1 MSGYKDTN
9 ISTHFKTFLNCRITH
24 LDVLSSKS
32 FLCTWGSKN
41 SSPLVT
47 RHSSGF
53 RDKNESDKGGV
64 LPCWTCEAHFIR
76 YLLTKE
82 VTTNLYLRLQY
93 KNPWRLYITTVN
105 DYSPK
110 WRWTNESARK
120 ALFTCV
126 VYTKTGCY
134 SAFTETAALYYQS
147 LSAKT
152 NDGAIGTLPT

>member
-64 LPCWTCEAHFIR
+64 LPCWTCEVHFIR

-82 VTTNLYLRLQY
+82 VTTNSYWSLVRSPPSWRNDNKQAGHDNLPLSHHPLQLTHVWHRHHFSLTF
-93 KNPWRLYITTVN
+93 PWWKFNFPYH
-105 DYSPK
+105 
-110 WRWTNESARK
+110 TNTRCKISSS
-120 ALFTCV
+120 F
-126 VYTKTGCY
+126 
-134 SAFTETAALYYQS
+134 
-147 LSAKT
+147 
-152 NDGAIGTLPT
+152 